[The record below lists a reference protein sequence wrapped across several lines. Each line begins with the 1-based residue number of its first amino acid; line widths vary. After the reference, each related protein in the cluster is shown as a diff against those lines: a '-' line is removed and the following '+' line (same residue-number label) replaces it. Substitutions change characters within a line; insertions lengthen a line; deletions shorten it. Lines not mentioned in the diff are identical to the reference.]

1 LEVSDVNP
9 AILDVNF
16 SDLVKGPGVY
26 VPFFSEFFGCDGNQ
40 GINIVDNTANVVRDA
55 SGRVRGVWTAL
66 ENDDCKILS
75 AAASL

>member
-1 LEVSDVNP
+1 VNP

-40 GINIVDNTANVVRDA
+40 GINVVDNTANVVGDA